1 MTAKGLTGRYG
12 GSIERTGDGNAVV
25 DRMYMEPAGSLELGD
40 YVAALRRQWPLLVLV
55 TLLAVGVAT
64 IWSFRQTP
72 VYQATASVLVNP
84 LRTSQ
89 SPPGA
94 RPDQLINMTN
104 EKQLAL
110 SVPVAEAAGKSLR
123 SSATPGELLEHVSAE
138 VPTDSQILRISYLDT
153 APLTAQRR
161 ANAFAQAYLDYRKDA
176 VVTQVAKVH
185 KILTNQLN
193 DLSAKK
199 RRNEEIASNP
209 DAPEAQRRTAE
220 ASLTVYNSQL
230 NNVSQELV
238 GLEQLDL
245 SPGRVIQPAAL
256 PTGPAS
262 PRHLRNVGIG
272 TFVGLFLALAVA
284 FVRDRSDD
292 RLRGREDLAER
303 LDRPVLASI
312 PKLSRWKRRPDR
324 LGWTRRDPF
333 APVFLDEPDS
343 AAAEAYRTLRARV
356 ARLAAQLDINSIMVV
371 SPNVGEGKSTTAANL
386 AVALAESGSDVLLV
400 SADLRRP
407 RVHQFFG
414 LTNKSGLANILVDG
428 APDGPPV
435 DGLRS
440 QTASELWGVG
450 VHLWAILS
458 GPHTSQASSLMDS
471 DAMKEFLK
479 EQRDLFEFVILDC
492 APALVVA
499 DSLALAPLV
508 DAVLVVA
515 DAKESRRT
523 AVSQLREQLE
533 HVGGKTIGGVLNRA
547 PKSYLTNNFYYTYKD
562 D

>member
-1 MTAKGLTGRYG
+1 MH
-12 GSIERTGDGNAVV
+12 
-25 DRMYMEPAGSLELGD
+25 MEPTPTGSLELGD
-40 YVAALRRQWPLLVLV
+40 YLATLRRQWPLLVLV
-55 TLLAVGVAT
+55 TLLAVGVAAV
-64 IWSFRQTP
+64 WSFGQTP

-84 LRTSQ
+84 LRTSP
-89 SPPGA
+89 SPPAA
-94 RPDQLINMTN
+94 RLDQLINMTN

-110 SVPVAEAAGKSLR
+110 SAAVAEGARKSLR
-123 SSATPGELLEHVSAE
+123 LSATPDELLEHVSAE
-138 VPTDSQILRISYLDT
+138 VPADSQILRISYRDT
-153 APLTAQRR
+153 APQTAQRG
-161 ANAFAQAYLDYRKDA
+161 ANAFAQAYLDYRRDA
-176 VVTQVAKVH
+176 AVTQVTSVRNT
-185 KILTNQLN
+185 LTDQLN

-199 RRNEEIASNP
+199 RQNEEITSNP
-209 DAPEAQRRTAE
+209 NAPEAEQRTAE
-220 ASLTVYNSQL
+220 ASVRVYDSQL
-230 NNVSQELV
+230 NNVHEQLLA
-238 GLEQLDL
+238 LEQLDL

-256 PTGPAS
+256 PSGPAS
-262 PRHLRNVGIG
+262 PKHLLNVGAG
-272 TFVGLFLALAVA
+272 AFVGLFLAMAVA

-312 PKLSRWKRRPDR
+312 PKLSRWKRNPDR
-324 LGWTRRDPF
+324 LGWTRRHPF
-333 APVFLDEPDS
+333 APVFLDEPAS
-343 AAAEAYRTLRARV
+343 AAAEAYRTLRTRV

-414 LTNKSGLANILVDG
+414 LPNKSGLANILVDG
-428 APDGPPV
+428 TSDGPPV

-440 QTASELWGVG
+440 HTASELWSVG
-450 VHLWAILS
+450 AHLWAIVS
-458 GPHTSQASSLMDS
+458 GPHVGNASSLMDS

-479 EQRDLFEFVILDC
+479 EQRDLFDFVILDC

-515 DAKESRRT
+515 DAKETRRT
-523 AVSQLREQLE
+523 AVGQLQEQLE
-533 HVGGKTIGGVLNRA
+533 HVGGKMIGAVLNRA
-547 PKSYLTNNFYYTYKD
+547 PKSHVTRNSYYYSYEDK
-562 D
+562 

>member
-1 MTAKGLTGRYG
+1 M
-12 GSIERTGDGNAVV
+12 D
-25 DRMYMEPAGSLELGD
+25 MESAGSLELGA
-40 YVAALRRQWPLLVLV
+40 YLAALRRQWPLLVV
-55 TLLAVGVAT
+55 ITLLAVGVAT
-64 IWSFRQTP
+64 IWSVRQTP

-84 LRTSQ
+84 LRTSP
-89 SPPGA
+89 SPPSA
-94 RPDQLINMTN
+94 RPDQLVNMTN

-110 SVPVAEAAGKSLR
+110 SAPVAQAAGKSLR
-123 SSATPGELLEHVSAE
+123 SSATPDQLLEHVSVG
-138 VPTDSQILRISYLDT
+138 VPADSQILKISYFDT
-153 APLTAQRR
+153 APLTAQHG
-161 ANAFAQAYLDYRKDA
+161 ANAFAQAYLDYRKNA
-176 VVTQVAKVH
+176 VVTEVARVS
-185 KILTNQLN
+185 KILTGQLN

-199 RRNEEIASNP
+199 RQNEETASNP
-209 DAPEAQRRTAE
+209 DAPEAEQRTAE
-220 ASLTVYNSQL
+220 ASLTVLNSQL
-230 NNVSQELV
+230 NNVSQQLVELQ
-238 GLEQLDL
+238 QLDL
-245 SPGRVIQPAAL
+245 SPGRVIQPATL

-262 PRHLRNVGIG
+262 PKHLRNVGIG
-272 TFVGLFLALAVA
+272 AFVGLFLAMAVA

-292 RLRGREDLAER
+292 RLRGRADLAER

-324 LGWTRRDPF
+324 LGWTRRSPF
-333 APVFLDEPDS
+333 APVFLDEPES
-343 AAAEAYRTLRARV
+343 AAAEAYRTLRTRV

-414 LTNKSGLANILVDG
+414 LPNKSGLANILVDG

-440 QTASELWGVG
+440 QTASELWAVG

-458 GPHTSQASSLMDS
+458 GPHTNYASSLMDS

-515 DAKESRRT
+515 DAKASRRT

-547 PKSYLTNNFYYTYKD
+547 PKSSLTNNFYYTYKD

>member
-1 MTAKGLTGRYG
+1 MH
-12 GSIERTGDGNAVV
+12 
-25 DRMYMEPAGSLELGD
+25 MEPTGSLELGD
-40 YVAALRRQWPLLVLV
+40 YLTALRRQWPLLVLV
-55 TLLAVGVAT
+55 TLLAAGVAAV
-64 IWSFRQTP
+64 WSLRQTP

-84 LRTSQ
+84 LRTSP
-89 SPPGA
+89 SPPAA

-110 SVPVAEAAGKSLR
+110 SAAVAEGAGKSLR
-123 SSATPGELLEHVSAE
+123 SSATPDELLEHVSAE
-138 VPTDSQILRISYLDT
+138 VPADSQILKISYRDT
-153 APLTAQRR
+153 APQTAQRG
-161 ANAFAQAYLDYRKDA
+161 ANAFAQAYLDYRKKA
-176 VVTQVAKVH
+176 VVDEVARVRKT
-185 KILTNQLN
+185 LTDQMNV
-193 DLSAKK
+193 LSANK
-199 RRNEEIASNP
+199 RQSQEIVDNAN
-209 DAPEAQRRTAE
+209 APEAEKRNAE
-220 ASLTVYNSQL
+220 ASLIAYSSQL
-230 NNVSQELV
+230 NNVVQEL
-238 GLEQLDL
+238 GELNGLDL
-245 SPGRVIQPAAL
+245 SPGRVIQPAAV

-262 PRHLRNVGIG
+262 PRHLLNVGIG
-272 TFVGLFLALAVA
+272 AFVGLFLAMAVA

-312 PKLSRWKRRPDR
+312 PKLSRWKRHPDR

-333 APVFLDEPDS
+333 APVFLDEPAS
-343 AAAEAYRTLRARV
+343 AAAEAYRTLRTRV
-356 ARLAAQLDINSIMVV
+356 ARLSAQLDINSIMVV

-414 LTNKSGLANILVDG
+414 LPNKSGLANILADRTS
-428 APDGPPV
+428 DGPPV

-440 QTASELWGVG
+440 HTASELWSVG

-458 GPHTSQASSLMDS
+458 GPRIGHASSLMDS

-479 EQRDLFEFVILDC
+479 EQRDLFDFVILDC

-515 DAKESRRT
+515 DAKETRRT
-523 AVSQLREQLE
+523 AVSQLQEQLE
-533 HVGGKTIGGVLNRA
+533 HVGGKTIGAVLNRA
-547 PKSYLTNNFYYTYKD
+547 PKSHLTSNSYYSYED
-562 D
+562 E

>member
-1 MTAKGLTGRYG
+1 
-12 GSIERTGDGNAVV
+12 
-25 DRMYMEPAGSLELGD
+25 MEPTGSLELGD
-40 YVAALRRQWPLLVLV
+40 YLTALRRQWPLLVLV

-64 IWSFRQTP
+64 VWSLRQTP

-84 LRTSQ
+84 LSANPN
-89 SPPGA
+89 PPTA

-110 SVPVAEAAGKSLR
+110 SAAVAEGAGKSLR
-123 SSATPGELLEHVSAE
+123 SSATPDELLEHVSGE
-138 VPTDSQILRISYLDT
+138 VPADSQILKISYRDT
-153 APLTAQRR
+153 APLTAQRG

-176 VVTQVAKVH
+176 VVPQVDRARKT
-185 KILTNQLN
+185 LTDQMNA
-193 DLSAKK
+193 LSAKK
-199 RRNEEIASNP
+199 HESEEIASNP
-209 DAPEAQRRTAE
+209 DTPEAERRNAE
-220 ASLTVYNSQL
+220 ASVTVYTRQL
-230 NNVSQELV
+230 DNASQELV
-238 GLEQLDL
+238 ALEQLDL

-262 PRHLRNVGIG
+262 PRHLLNVGVG
-272 TFVGLFLALAVA
+272 AFVGLFLAMAVA

-292 RLRGREDLAER
+292 RLRGRQDLAER

-312 PKLSRWKRRPDR
+312 PKLSRWKRHPDR

-333 APVFLDEPDS
+333 ALVFLDEPAS
-343 AAAEAYRTLRARV
+343 AAAESYRTLRTRV

-386 AVALAESGSDVLLV
+386 AVALAESDSDVLLV

-414 LTNKSGLANILVDG
+414 LPNKSGLANILADG
-428 APDGPPV
+428 SSDGPPV

-440 QTASELWGVG
+440 HTASELWSVG

-458 GPHTSQASSLMDS
+458 GPRIGHASSLMDS

-479 EQRDLFEFVILDC
+479 EQRDLFDFVILDC

-515 DAKESRRT
+515 DAKETRRT

-533 HVGGKTIGGVLNRA
+533 HVGGKTIGAVLNRA
-547 PKSYLTNNFYYTYKD
+547 PKSHLTSNSYYSYED
-562 D
+562 E

>member
-1 MTAKGLTGRYG
+1 MVNRWDGRG
-12 GSIERTGDGNAVV
+12 PVNAVV
-25 DRMYMEPAGSLELGD
+25 DRTNMELTPTSSLELGD
-40 YVAALRRQWPLLVLV
+40 YLTALRRQWPVLVLV
-55 TLLAVGVAT
+55 TLLAVGVAAV
-64 IWSFRQTP
+64 WSFRQTP

-84 LRTSQ
+84 LSA
-89 SPPGA
+89 SPNPPAA

-104 EKQLAL
+104 EKQLVL
-110 SVPVAEAAGKSLR
+110 SAAVAEGAGKSLG
-123 SSATPGELLEHVSAE
+123 SSATPDELLEHVSAE
-138 VPTDSQILRISYLDT
+138 VLADSQILKISYRDT
-153 APLTAQRR
+153 APLTAQRG
-161 ANAFAQAYLDYRKDA
+161 ANAFAQAYLDYRGNAAK
-176 VVTQVAKVH
+176 TQVDRVRKTLA
-185 KILTNQLN
+185 NQMN

-199 RRNEEIASNP
+199 HQSEEIVSNP
-209 DAPEAQRRTAE
+209 NAPEADKRNAQ
-220 ASLTVYNSQL
+220 ASLTVYDRQL
-230 NNVSQELV
+230 DNVNQELLA
-238 GLEQLDL
+238 LEQLDL

-256 PTGPAS
+256 PTEPAS
-262 PRHLRNVGIG
+262 PRHLLNVGAAA
-272 TFVGLFLALAVA
+272 FVGLLLAMAVA

-312 PKLSRWKRRPDR
+312 PKLSRWKRRPGR

-333 APVFLDEPDS
+333 APVFLDEPAS

-356 ARLAAQLDINSIMVV
+356 ARLAAQLDISSVMVV
-371 SPNVGEGKSTTAANL
+371 SPNVGEGKSTTAVNL

-414 LTNKSGLANILVDG
+414 LPNKSGLANILADG
-428 APDGPPV
+428 SSDDPPV

-440 QTASELWGVG
+440 HTASELWSVG

-458 GPHTSQASSLMDS
+458 GPHVGYASSLMDS

-479 EQRDLFEFVILDC
+479 EQRDLFDFVILDC

-515 DAKESRRT
+515 DAKETRRT

-533 HVGGKTIGGVLNRA
+533 HVGGKMIGAVLNRV
-547 PKSYLTNNFYYTYKD
+547 PKSHLTSNSYHYYED
-562 D
+562 E

>member
-1 MTAKGLTGRYG
+1 M
-12 GSIERTGDGNAVV
+12 N
-25 DRMYMEPAGSLELGD
+25 MEPAGSLELRD
-40 YVAALRRQWPLLVLV
+40 YLVALRRQWPLLVLV

-64 IWSFRQTP
+64 VWSFRQTP

-84 LRTSQ
+84 LSTSPN
-89 SPPGA
+89 PPAA

-110 SVPVAEAAGKSLR
+110 SAAVAEGAGKSLR
-123 SSATPGELLEHVSAE
+123 SSATPDELLEQVSAE
-138 VPTDSQILRISYLDT
+138 VPADSQILKISYLDT
-153 APLTAQRR
+153 VPLTAQRG
-161 ANAFAQAYLDYRKDA
+161 ANAFAQAYLDYRGGA
-176 VVTQVAKVH
+176 AVTQVEKVR
-185 KILTNQLN
+185 KALTDQQK
-193 DLSAKK
+193 DLSEKK
-199 RRNEEIASNP
+199 RQSQEITRNPNAL
-209 DAPEAQRRTAE
+209 EADKNNAE
-220 ASLTVYNSQL
+220 ASLMVFSRQFD
-230 NNVSQELV
+230 NVSEELAA
-238 GLEQLDL
+238 LEQLDL
-245 SPGRVIQPAAL
+245 SPGRVIQPAAV
-256 PTGPAS
+256 PTEPAS
-262 PRHLRNVGIG
+262 PKHLLNVGAG
-272 TFVGLFLALAVA
+272 AFVGLFLAMAVA

-312 PKLSRWKRRPDR
+312 PKLSRWKRRPGR

-333 APVFLDEPDS
+333 APIFLDEPAS
-343 AAAEAYRTLRARV
+343 AAAEAYRTLRTRV

-414 LTNKSGLANILVDG
+414 LPNKSGLANILADG
-428 APDGPPV
+428 SSDDPPV

-440 QTASELWGVG
+440 HTASELWSVG

-458 GPHTSQASSLMDS
+458 GPHVGNASSLMDS

-479 EQRDLFEFVILDC
+479 EQRDLFDFVILDC

-515 DAKESRRT
+515 DAKETRRT
-523 AVSQLREQLE
+523 AISQLREQLE
-533 HVGGKTIGGVLNRA
+533 HVGGKMIGAVLNRA
-547 PKSYLTNNFYYTYKD
+547 PKSHLTSNSYYYSYAD
-562 D
+562 E